1 MNLEVVSVILLTLIG
16 SIAFRIVS
24 NQKLGKKQPK
34 VRKETKTAKRI
45 FPQIHILCGRKYV
58 SS

>member
-34 VRKETKTAKRI
+34 VRKETKTAKTNL
-45 FPQIHILCGRKYV
+45 PPDTYTLW
-58 SS
+58 